1 MPSKTYTYTRRSLG
15 LALLG
20 VALAACNIQGG
31 TGSAPTPALPATA
44 IVGATAAPA
53 TAPAATMAPAATAVP
68 QPATAAP
75 PVVPIIG
82 FEPKGGGPGTSV
94 NVFGSGYSAGAHVAV
109 RLGLPQPM
117 GEVLASTVVDAR
129 GRWSTTLIIPDRLP
143 SGDVIASG
151 DMFLVA
157 MDESNRAL
165 ASAPFGFVP
174 PAEPAPSQPASHTP
188 PSEWPGHWVFA
199 MESDSNFDGIADVVF
214 YSPAEV
220 SPETTFSD
228 ERLANVA
235 VVAAQIRIVQPSAEG
250 LATLLEIDAG
260 GARSDTSLF
269 TNELM
274 PTAYLFALDPARGP
288 LVSLLPLGPD
298 GTIYGKL
305 TGIHY
310 DQGAGGFRMAFP
322 IP

>member
-1 MPSKTYTYTRRSLG
+1 MHIQRGLA

-20 VALAACNIQGG
+20 VMLAACNIQISSGPV
-31 TGSAPTPALPATA
+31 STPAPATA
-44 IVGATAAPA
+44 IAGATPA
-53 TAPAATMAPAATAVP
+53 STTAPAATRAPAATTAPAVTAVP
-68 QPATAAP
+68 PAATMLP
-75 PVVPIIG
+75 PAVAPIIG

-94 NVFGSGYSAGAHVAV
+94 NVFGSGYGAGAHVAV

-117 GEVLASTVVDAR
+117 GEVLASSVVDAS
-129 GRWSTTLIIPDRLP
+129 GRWSTTLTIPDRLP
-143 SGDVIASG
+143 SGDIITSS

-157 MDESNRAL
+157 MDEGNRAL
-165 ASAPFGFVP
+165 ASAPFGFIP
-174 PAEPAPSQPASHTP
+174 PAEPAPNQPASHTP

-199 MESDSNFDGIADVVF
+199 LESDTNFDGIADIVF

-220 SPETTFSD
+220 TPETTFDD

-235 VVAAQIRIVQPSAEG
+235 AVAAQIRVVQPAADG
-250 LATLLEIDAG
+250 HATLLEIDPS
-260 GARSDTSLF
+260 GARSDIPLF

-288 LVSLLPLGPD
+288 LVTLLPLGPD

-305 TGIHY
+305 TGIDY
-310 DQGAGGFRMAFP
+310 DRSAGGFRMAFP